1 MPPENPTPAEQN
13 TPTPGDSSPDPAV
26 SDDEANFQ
34 SALSEALSA
43 PRDPSELDAFAPK
56 EEKPADGEADEPNPD
71 APPASSDPAPTEA
84 QKAEKA
90 EKAAKGEDEDGSD
103 DEEGSDDDDAEER
116 LDAELDKLPQAQLDR
131 NMRKTIRQRAKFRDE
146 RNALRTER
154 DEMARALGLRD
165 SGQLSPQVLQR
176 AASEAQ
182 GFRDLSTFMQQA
194 NLESQDVNRGMEA
207 MAAVT
212 QGNWAKFK
220 EIVGPYWDMMSQA
233 TGEGVPKDLQQ
244 LVDQGEMSEN
254 VAAQYAQDRVA
265 RQQAEIQ
272 ARRASAQA
280 NTLNQQVQQNTQAQR
295 QMVSDQIR
303 NEVNRW
309 QQETARSDPDFGRK
323 ASLIQDR
330 VAARIAQQGSPQD
343 TRTALDWAKEAH
355 AHVTRTLGS
364 AQSQTR
370 SQPVTPIASPTS
382 TTVRPQQAATIEET
396 LLRALE

>member
-1 MPPENPTPAEQN
+1 
-13 TPTPGDSSPDPAV
+13 
-26 SDDEANFQ
+26 
-34 SALSEALSA
+34 
-43 PRDPSELDAFAPK
+43 
-56 EEKPADGEADEPNPD
+56 
-71 APPASSDPAPTEA
+71 
-84 QKAEKA
+84 
-90 EKAAKGEDEDGSD
+90 
-103 DEEGSDDDDAEER
+103 
-116 LDAELDKLPQAQLDR
+116 
-131 NMRKTIRQRAKFRDE
+131 
-146 RNALRTER
+146 
-154 DEMARALGLRD
+154 
-165 SGQLSPQVLQR
+165 
-176 AASEAQ
+176 
-182 GFRDLSTFMQQA
+182 
-194 NLESQDVNRGMEA
+194 MEA